1 MFRIDFGRCML
12 ENIKE
17 LLLFMLLHV
26 WARACIR
33 CLDSCVRSFVLAYAG
48 IFLRFYI
55 RGDGPAYARS
65 SLRTW
70 ALTRVHETSS
80 RSLTLPIFT
89 FFHLFHFCMQS

>member
-17 LLLFMLLHV
+17 LLLFMLLRA

-33 CLDSCVRSFVLAYAG
+33 SLDSCVRSFVLAYAG
-48 IFLRFYI
+48 MFLRFYI
-55 RGDGPAYARS
+55 RRDGPAYARS
-65 SLRTW
+65 YLCTW
-70 ALTRVHETSS
+70 ALTRIHETSG
-80 RSLTLPIFT
+80 RSPTLPIFT